1 MALQKAPFWT
11 DLYYKVVEYYFWSPQ
26 VIGRISNP
34 AKSAKPWLHWRNSL
48 SSQETPLNHI
58 IDFLFHIAPDEFLDS
73 IIKSLIGRDANGF
86 SLVEPSPGTL
96 DASIVQPDM
105 ILCNKKELVFVEMK
119 VDSQSSVDQFIKYAI
134 ASACIRADDPSIRST
149 DLVML
154 TRKADH
160 SCVWKNAARLG
171 IGTDE
176 ALRSIAKS
184 AVDDESILC
193 QRGVQKYFRANPH
206 AKEEIALQI
215 DRMRLHMVD
224 YSVLKEAMT
233 AYVSREKS
241 LSNLINGVI
250 EELGRRSLTPT
261 LPCDST

>member
-1 MALQKAPFWT
+1 MALRKAPFWT

-34 AKSAKPWLHWRNSL
+34 GKSAKPWHHWRNSL

-73 IIKSLIGRDANGF
+73 VLVSLLGREAKGF
-86 SLVEPSPGTL
+86 SLVEPSAGTL

-105 ILCNKKELVFVEMK
+105 IICNQKELVFIEMK

-134 ASACIRADDPSIRST
+134 AAECIRAEDPLIRST
-149 DLVML
+149 DLIML
-154 TRKADH
+154 ARKAEH
-160 SCVWKNAARLG
+160 SCVWKNAGRLG
-171 IGTDE
+171 IQCDE
-176 ALRSIAKS
+176 SLRQIAKL
-184 AVDDESILC
+184 ALDKESILC
-193 QRGVQKYFRANPH
+193 QRGVQKYFRANPD
-206 AKEEIALQI
+206 AKVKIAAQI

-224 YSVLKEAMT
+224 YSVLKDAMT

-241 LSNLINGVI
+241 LNNLINGVI
-250 EELGRRSLTPT
+250 EELGRRSLTSVMSS
-261 LPCDST
+261 CST

>member
-11 DLYYKVVEYYFWSPQ
+11 DLYYKIVEYYFWSPQ

-34 AKSAKPWLHWRNSL
+34 AKSAKPWRHWRNSL

-58 IDFLFHIAPDEFLDS
+58 IDFLFHIAPDEFLDA
-73 IIKSLIGRDANGF
+73 IIASLLGREAKGF

-105 ILCNKKELVFVEMK
+105 ILCNQKELVFVEMK

-134 ASACIRADDPSIRST
+134 ASACIRAQDPLIRST

-154 TRKADH
+154 TRKAHH
-160 SCVWKNAARLG
+160 SYVWKNAARLG
-171 IGTDE
+171 IGSEESLKST
-176 ALRSIAKS
+176 AKIA
-184 AVDDESILC
+184 VYEESILC
-193 QRGVQKYFRANPH
+193 QRGVQKYFRANPN
-206 AKEEIALQI
+206 AKEEIVSQL
-215 DRMRLHMVD
+215 DRIRLHMVD
-224 YSVLKEAMT
+224 YSVLKNAMT
-233 AYVSREKS
+233 AYISREKS

-261 LPCDST
+261 VPSEPD